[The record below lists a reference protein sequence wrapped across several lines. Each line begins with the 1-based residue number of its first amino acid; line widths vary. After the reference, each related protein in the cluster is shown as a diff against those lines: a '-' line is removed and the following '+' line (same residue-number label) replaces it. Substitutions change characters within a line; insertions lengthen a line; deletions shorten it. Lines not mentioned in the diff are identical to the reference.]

1 LSIYLDASV
10 LVPLIVPDAH
20 SARADAFMDSGPPD
34 LVLSDF
40 AAAEFASAVARL
52 VRMSELR
59 PDEARTAFTTFDSW
73 SAMATRRLTSDSDDT
88 RLAESLLRGLDVPLS
103 TPDVLNLAIVQRLG
117 CDLATFDAKMALVAK
132 RLGLAVIDL

>member
-1 LSIYLDASV
+1 LSVYLDASV
-10 LVPLIVPDAH
+10 LVPLIVPDTH
-20 SARADAFMDSGPPD
+20 SVRADAFMDSQPTD

-73 SAMATRRLTSDSDDT
+73 SAMATRRVASDPDDARLT
-88 RLAESLLRGLDVPLS
+88 ESLLRSLDVPLP
-103 TPDVLNLAIVQRLG
+103 TPDVLNLAVVQRLR
-117 CDLATFDAKMALVAK
+117 CDLATFDTRMAQVAK
-132 RLGLAVIDL
+132 SLGLAVLDI